1 MPFWDRLDIIRL
13 EKLSKEKDNVDRL
26 FDLDNPF
33 FRFVAKLVDVVWLNI
48 IWIIFSLPVVTIGA
62 STTAMY
68 SVTMKMARDR
78 EGYVFQNFWKSFK
91 ENFKQATLI
100 WIILLIVGTVL
111 GTDIYYFSSSTSK
124 YANLGFAVMIGL
136 SSLALC
142 TAEYV
147 FPLQA
152 QFENSVKQTIKNAF
166 IMCVRHLP
174 WTVLL
179 LCIYAAVAFCVYIAA
194 ILVGVFI
201 FGLTAFI
208 TSYIYN
214 KIFIRYIPDDKKN
227 EY

>member
-1 MPFWDRLDIIRL
+1 MD
-13 EKLSKEKDNVDRL
+13 KL

-33 FRFVAKLVDVVWLNI
+33 FRFISKLVDVIWLNI
-48 IWIIFSLPVVTIGA
+48 LWLVFSIPVVTIGA
-62 STTAMY
+62 STTAMF
-68 SVTMKMARDR
+68 SVTMKMARDK
-78 EGYVFQNFWKSFK
+78 EGYVFQGFWKSFK
-91 ENFKQATLI
+91 ENFKQATII

-111 GTDIYYFSSSTSK
+111 GTDIYYFYYSTSK
-124 YANLGFAVMIGL
+124 YAKFGMAGMIAL

-142 TAEYV
+142 TTAYI

-179 LCIYAAVAFCVYIAA
+179 LAIYIAA
-194 ILVGVFI
+194 AICLYITAFLVGIFI
-201 FGLTAFI
+201 FGLAAFV
-208 TSYIYN
+208 TSFIYN
-214 KIFIRYIPDDKKN
+214 RIFIRYIPDEMKN

>member
-1 MPFWDRLDIIRL
+1 MDRI
-13 EKLSKEKDNVDRL
+13 

-33 FRFVAKLVDVVWLNI
+33 FRFIAKLVDVIWLNI
-48 IWIIFSLPVVTIGA
+48 LWLVFSIPVVTIGA
-62 STTAMY
+62 STTAMF
-68 SVTMKMARDR
+68 SVTMKMARDK
-78 EGYVFQNFWKSFK
+78 EGYVFQGFWKSFK
-91 ENFKQATLI
+91 ENFRQATII
-100 WIILLIVGTVL
+100 WILILVVGTVL
-111 GTDIYYFSSSTSK
+111 GTDIYYFYNSTAK
-124 YANLGFAVMIGL
+124 YARWGMAAMMGL
-136 SSLALC
+136 SSLSLC
-142 TAEYV
+142 TIAYI

-179 LCIYAAVAFCVYIAA
+179 ICIYAFTAFCIYIAA
-194 ILVGVFI
+194 ILVGIFI

-214 KIFIRYIPDDKKN
+214 KIFIRYIPDEMKN

>member
-1 MPFWDRLDIIRL
+1 MDKI
-13 EKLSKEKDNVDRL
+13 

-33 FRFVAKLVDVVWLNI
+33 FRFIAKLVDVIWLNF
-48 IWIIFSLPVVTIGA
+48 IWLLFSLPIVTIGA

-78 EGYVFQNFWKSFK
+78 EGYVFQGFWKSFK

-111 GTDIYYFSSSTSK
+111 GTDIYYFYNSTSEH
-124 YANLGFAVMIGL
+124 AGLGMAVMIGL

-142 TAEYV
+142 TAEYI

-152 QFENSVKQTIKNAF
+152 QFENSIKQTIKNAF
-166 IMCVRHLP
+166 IICVRHLP

-179 LCIYAAVAFCVYIAA
+179 LCIYAAAAFCLYIAA
-194 ILVGVFI
+194 LLVGVFI
-201 FGLTAFI
+201 FGLVAFI

-214 KIFIRYIPDDKKN
+214 KIFIHYIPDEMRND
-227 EY
+227 Y